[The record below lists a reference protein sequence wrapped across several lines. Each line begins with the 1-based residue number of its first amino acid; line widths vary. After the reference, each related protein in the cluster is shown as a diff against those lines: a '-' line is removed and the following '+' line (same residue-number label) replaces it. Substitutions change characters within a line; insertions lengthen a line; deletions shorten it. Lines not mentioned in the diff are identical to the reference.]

1 MRIRERERQDE
12 IDFLFSSDDRSRRL
26 DSFPSPM
33 AECDGAGRRNVSN
46 FSSSAAKETSWLRWL
61 PGLVI
66 LRSYEP
72 AWLTHDLVAGI
83 VLTTMLAPVGIAY
96 AVASGVGAI
105 YGLYATIACLLAYAL
120 FGPSRILVL
129 GPDSSL
135 AAVILGVIAPLSGGD
150 PQLAIAIAGVMALVS
165 GAILIVAGLARLGFV
180 TELLSKPIRYG
191 YMNGIALTVLISQ
204 LPKLFGFKISSTG
217 PLRDL
222 WSIASAIA
230 NGKVNWVEFALG
242 VATLAVILLVKN
254 RKRFPG
260 ILVAMIGATAVTY
273 FFDLAESANISVLG
287 SLPRGLPTFSIPW
300 IPFADLVP
308 IIIGGFAVS
317 LVSFADTSVLSRT
330 YAART
335 GTRVDPNQEMVG
347 LGAANLAAGFFPVSS
362 SSSRTPVAEAAGSRT
377 QLTGVVGA
385 LLVAL
390 LLLAAPDLLKH
401 VPTAALAAVV
411 ISSAIGLFEVNDLK
425 RLLKI
430 QRWEFWLSMVCFAGV
445 AVFGAIEGVGI
456 AVVIAV
462 LEFLWDGWRPHSAVL
477 GRVDGVRGYHDIT
490 RYPDARQL
498 PGLVLFRWDAPL
510 FFANAELF
518 KDSALDAVATAPP
531 PVEWLVVAAEPVTSV
546 DVTAADALSELN
558 ETLRRAGTILC
569 FAELKDPV
577 KDKLKRFGL
586 FDQIGEGSFFATIG
600 EAVDE
605 YERVGHSAWR
615 SPPTRD

>member
-1 MRIRERERQDE
+1 
-12 IDFLFSSDDRSRRL
+12 
-26 DSFPSPM
+26 
-33 AECDGAGRRNVSN
+33 
-46 FSSSAAKETSWLRWL
+46 
-61 PGLVI
+61 
-66 LRSYEP
+66 
-72 AWLTHDLVAGI
+72 
-83 VLTTMLAPVGIAY
+83 MLAPVGIAY

-105 YGLYATIACLLAYAL
+105 YGLYATISCLLAYAL

-135 AAVILGVIAPLSGGD
+135 ATVIFGVVSPLAVGD
-150 PQLAIAIAGVMALVS
+150 PHRAIAVAGVMALVS
-165 GAILIVAGLARLGFV
+165 GAILVIGGIARLGFV

-204 LPKLFGFKISSTG
+204 LPKLLGFKISSTG

-222 WSIASAIA
+222 WAIA
-230 NGKVNWVEFALG
+230 GAIGSGKINWVEFALG
-242 VATLAVILLVKN
+242 AATLAAILLVKS

-260 ILVAMIGATAVTY
+260 ILVAMIAATAIAY
-273 FFDLAESANISVLG
+273 FFDLAERANISVLG
-287 SLPRGLPTFSIPW
+287 SLPRGLPSFSIPW
-300 IPFADLVP
+300 IPFADLAPVL
-308 IIIGGFAVS
+308 IGGLAVS

-335 GTRVDPNQEMVG
+335 GSRVDPNQEMIG
-347 LGAANLAAGFFPVSS
+347 LGAANLAAGLFQGFPISS

-385 LLVAL
+385 LAVAL
-390 LLLAAPDLLKH
+390 LLLLAPDLLKH

-411 ISSAIGLFEVNDLK
+411 ISSAIGLFEVSDLK
-425 RLLKI
+425 RLFNI

-462 LEFLWDGWRPHSAVL
+462 LEFLWDGWRPHYAVL
-477 GRVDGVRGYHDIT
+477 GRVEGVRGYHDIT
-490 RYPDARQL
+490 RYPNARQL

-518 KDSALDAVATAPP
+518 KDCAVDAAAKAPS
-531 PVEWLVVAAEPVTSV
+531 PVQWLVVAAEPVTSV

-558 ETLRRAGTILC
+558 EMLRQAGTRLC

-586 FDQIGEGSFFATIG
+586 FDQIGEQFFFATTHA
-600 EAVDE
+600 AVDG
-605 YERVGHSAWR
+605 YEQAHSDNA
-615 SPPTRD
+615 